1 MIRVLHPLPRRV
13 RGFTLAELAIA
24 FLVIS
29 LLLGGMLM
37 TLSAQNQTRQL
48 AETQRTMENARDA
61 LMGFAVRFGRL
72 PCPAVD
78 GTTGDESR
86 RPPANANTC
95 TVCAIT
101 TEYCEGMLPALTLG
115 IGPTDRQGY
124 LVDAWGNRVRY
135 AVTNWSKD
143 GTVEAD
149 CPPNGL
155 KDYKKCPA
163 FTTGNAIASLG
174 MTNAPSFS
182 TQPAMLRICDAA
194 GCAGTNFYAPAVVWS
209 PGRSHPT
216 TGAVSADELEN
227 LGVTLGTFIMH
238 EERDPTHPSGQFD
251 DIVTWLSPSVL
262 YSRLVSAGA
271 L

>member
-1 MIRVLHPLPRRV
+1 MIRVFHPLPRRV

-37 TLSAQNQTRQL
+37 TLSAQNQTRQA
-48 AETQRTMENARDA
+48 AETQRTMDNARDA
-61 LMGFAVRFGRL
+61 LLGFAVRFGRL
-72 PCPAVD
+72 PCPALD
-78 GTTGDESR
+78 GGPLGGEEAR
-86 RPPANANTC
+86 RADAIQTC
-95 TVCAIT
+95 EVCAVT
-101 TEYCEGMLPALTLG
+101 APYCEGMLPALTLG

-135 AVTNWSKD
+135 AVTNWSY
-143 GTVEAD
+143 TSPVSVAN
-149 CPPNGL
+149 CPTDP
-155 KDYKKCPA
+155 KQCPA
-163 FTTGNAIASLG
+163 FTRANTIASLG
-174 MTNAPSFS
+174 MTYAPAF
-182 TQPAMLRICDAA
+182 TGAPMLRICDVAA
-194 GCAGTNFYAPAVVWS
+194 CTGPNFYAPAVVWS

-227 LGVTLGTFIMH
+227 LGVTAGLFVMH
-238 EERDPTHPSGQFD
+238 EERDPTHALGQFD

>member
-1 MIRVLHPLPRRV
+1 VIRVLRPLPRRT

-61 LMGFAVRFGRL
+61 LLGFAVRFGRL

-78 GTTGDESR
+78 GATGEESR
-86 RPPANANTC
+86 RDAANAYTC
-95 TVCAIT
+95 AVCAVAAP
-101 TEYCEGMLPALTLG
+101 YCEGMLPAITLG

-135 AVTNWSKD
+135 AVTNWSLS
-143 GTVEAD
+143 GTNVAN
-149 CPPNGL
+149 CPPNGV
-155 KDYKKCPA
+155 KDYKQCPA

-174 MTNAPSFS
+174 MTNAPAF
-182 TQPAMLRICDAA
+182 TGAPMLRICDVAA
-194 GCAGTNFYAPAVVWS
+194 CSGTNFFAPAVVWS
-209 PGRSHPT
+209 PGASHPA

-227 LGVTLGTFIMH
+227 LGVTAGTFIMH
-238 EERDPTHPSGQFD
+238 EERDPAHALGQFD
-251 DIVTWLSPSVL
+251 DIVIWLSPSVL

>member
-1 MIRVLHPLPRRV
+1 VIRVSHPLPRSA

-61 LMGFAVRFGRL
+61 LLGFAVRFGRL

-78 GTTGDESR
+78 GTTGEESR
-86 RPPANANTC
+86 RDAANAFTC
-95 TVCAIT
+95 TVCAVAAP
-101 TEYCEGMLPALTLG
+101 YCEGMLPAISLG

-124 LVDAWGNRVRY
+124 LIDAWGNRVRY
-135 AVTNWSKD
+135 AVTNWSFS
-143 GTVEAD
+143 GTNVAN
-149 CPPNGL
+149 CPPNGT
-155 KDYKKCPA
+155 KDYKVCPA

-174 MTNAPSFS
+174 MTNAPLFAGA
-182 TQPAMLRICDAA
+182 PMLRICDVAA
-194 GCAGTNFYAPAVVWS
+194 CSGTNFYAPAVVWS

-216 TGAVSADELEN
+216 LGAVSADELEN
-227 LGVTLGTFIMH
+227 LGVTAGTFVMH
-238 EERDPTHPSGQFD
+238 EERDPGHALGQFD
-251 DIVTWLSPSVL
+251 DLVIWLSPSVL